1 MHLLWNI
8 KMVTSQ
14 KVFLFFLL
22 QVAQIMKREME
33 CVVKLYVKLRVKV
46 KVGPSWGNLQDLDI

>member
-1 MHLLWNI
+1 MEYKNGD
-8 KMVTSQ
+8 KS
-14 KVFLFFLL
+14 KVFFFLL

-33 CVVKLYVKLRVKV
+33 CVVKLYVKLRVKI